1 MWIFFSFFFFKKPE
15 FWSHRVKILV
25 KKTTLCTNIRPR
37 LAVRIIFMSTWRG
50 QTWDQGSDFLEELE
64 SVTVATTP
72 YFEHTALL
80 TYSLCMEVPKAKR
93 AGQKSCLKM
102 CQITMYFDIFYI
114 YFDFQNLNLI
124 DNICLLT
131 WKDLDLTVHMRRN

>member
-1 MWIFFSFFFFKKPE
+1 MPHFKGFAIMNLLLLFFSHIQ
-15 FWSHRVKILV
+15 SHV
-25 KKTTLCTNIRPR
+25 
-37 LAVRIIFMSTWRG
+37 
-50 QTWDQGSDFLEELE
+50 ELK
-64 SVTVATTP
+64 SLIVATTP

-124 DNICLLT
+124 DNICSLT
-131 WKDLDLTVHMRRN
+131 